1 MKINH
6 LILFSSLLITAV
18 YGECQIPV
26 GYYHDLDNE
35 PIEGYFDVLD
45 YSPENSVKISMS
57 TNEFVLG
64 SYFSHGEE
72 NFGLLKYQNKKIWF
86 KSDYEEKKIKLDPD
100 DVEWLTLGVDSF
112 FTATNFN
119 VEYKV
124 GPTVQTDKQF
134 MKYLCAFGDLEFAV
148 HYSFSSGMGQMY
160 AMQSPMIKTYQV
172 RKKGSQIWESF
183 PRRNKAF
190 IDVALKYFGHIP
202 VLKLK
207 ILEREWD
214 YENMYSLIKMAEY
227 HYKYNHGETIFFN
240 KYWGEVSNKESA
252 VYTGK
257 VVNVEDSIWTVN
269 YFQGNTKLYSA
280 QYSSF
285 YPMRKNGF
293 FKSFYENGA
302 VRKETTFKNDEKKL
316 VQTFDSLGNNQYV
329 YSYYEVDQGY
339 EIDTYRIYSKISNL
353 DGLNLSGLQNERV
366 IDQIS
371 KRHITNNYKDGI
383 KVESYIGSESDKV
396 YQNVDL
402 NNLIKFKGFNSFLND
417 YLSDEEFHD
426 VIMADAEG
434 YLLVACMVDEK
445 GFVENYKLLNTLH
458 PAFDNMVRSFLSIYC
473 GSERKFSFKLFKPLK
488 VGKEKV
494 KYEVVVPIQVEI
506 NDFYRESNYYYNDMF
521 MHQQMMMQQ
530 QMMAPPPPPSFY

>member
-1 MKINH
+1 MKINR
-6 LILFSSLLITAV
+6 LILFFSLLITAI

-26 GYYHDLDNE
+26 GYYYDLDNE

-45 YSPENSVKISMS
+45 YSPENSVNISMS
-57 TNEFVLG
+57 TNEFILG
-64 SYFSHGEE
+64 SYFSNGEE

-100 DVEWLTLGVDSF
+100 DVEWLILGVDSF

-172 RKKGSQIWESF
+172 RKKGSHFWESF

-202 VLKLK
+202 VLKSK
-207 ILEREWD
+207 IMEREWD

-227 HYKYNHGETIFFN
+227 HYKYNNGDTIHFN
-240 KYWGEVSNKESA
+240 EYWGEVRNMEVA

-257 VVNVEDSIWTVN
+257 VINIEDSIWTVN
-269 YFQGNTKLYSA
+269 YYKGNSKLYSA

-293 FKSFYENGA
+293 FKSFYENG
-302 VRKETTFKNDEKKL
+302 VLRKETIFKNDQKQT
-316 VQTFDSLGNNQYV
+316 VRTFDSLGVNQCV
-329 YSYYEVDQGY
+329 YTYHEVEQGY
-339 EIDTYRIYSKISNL
+339 DIDAYFKYSKTSNSE
-353 DGLNLSGLQNERV
+353 DQYLSGSRTEIV
-366 IDQIS
+366 KDQIS
-371 KRHITNNYKDGI
+371 NRRITNTYKEGI
-383 KVESYIGSESDKV
+383 KIESFSGSESDKV
-396 YQNVDL
+396 YQSVDL
-402 NNLIKFKGFNSFLND
+402 NNLTKFKGFNSMLKD
-417 YLSDEEFHD
+417 HLSNKEFYD
-426 VIMADAEG
+426 VIKADAEG
-434 YLLVACMVDEK
+434 YLLVHCIVDEK
-445 GFVENYKLLNTLH
+445 GFVETYKLLNTLH
-458 PAFDNMVRSFLSIYC
+458 PLFDNMVKDFLSIYC
-473 GSERKFSFKLFKPLK
+473 GPDRTYSYKLFKPLK

-494 KYEVVVPIQVEI
+494 KFEVVVPVQVVI

-530 QMMAPPPPPSFY
+530 QMMAPPPAPSFY